1 MADAFDHCRAIASL
15 TIVLQA
21 WREGGNDYTSRIDC

>member
-21 WREGGNDYTSRIDC
+21 WREGNDRWIIPRG